1 MSKERFRR
9 RVNNLPENRSGHSLV
24 FGIVASRRRG
34 NGVARFRRGEPGKV
48 GARVI
53 RGGGRGRNLM
63 TPHPGV
69 ARTLYLAKKDLIT
82 RPQDRAWVDR
92 FDFKK
97 GPPSRGANPR
107 SSIHPTEKLRYLPSR
122 VERRRRCRMEKNKR
136 RRRIERTITMS
147 GGREVR
153 AASGKAPGLPT

>member
-1 MSKERFRR
+1 M
-9 RVNNLPENRSGHSLV
+9 HSA
-24 FGIVASRRRG
+24 G
-34 NGVARFRRGEPGKV
+34 
-48 GARVI
+48 
-53 RGGGRGRNLM
+53 
-63 TPHPGV
+63 
-69 ARTLYLAKKDLIT
+69 LIT
-82 RPQDRAWVDR
+82 KIAIGDRWIDEQKSALHKLSNSVGDLRHVGPQDRAWVDR

-122 VERRRRCRMEKNKR
+122 VERRRRGRMEKNKR